1 MRIFWLDNMWK
12 VSVQDSLYSWHNL
25 WKHKHSRNPNIH
37 FKNVANVS
45 FVWISNAL
53 SSILPT
59 IRKYF
64 LFKILVYIYIW
75 LCLVFAATC
84 RLSPVAASRAPLWLR
99 GADFSLWWLLWLQS
113 RASRRASVIEA
124 PSSAVVACRPSCPWH
139 GGSSQTRDWTL
150 VSCVGRWILHH
161 WTTREGSINIIMNRW
176 KRWHLLDHALSEW

>member
-99 GADFSLWWLLWLQS
+99 GADFSLRWLLWLQS

-124 PSSAVVACRPSCPWH
+124 PSSAVVALAAHGVGDLPRPGNELLSPVLA
-139 GGSSQTRDWTL
+139 GGFF
-150 VSCVGRWILHH
+150 
-161 WTTREGSINIIMNRW
+161 TTEPPG
-176 KRWHLLDHALSEW
+176 KAQ